1 VRRFV
6 LRVPYRLDTVNH
18 RLIHAG
24 PCHLTHG
31 FRYPTKGYTC
41 LESGCSH
48 YLPPST
54 ISAVLPNPLLRT
66 PCQYPA
72 RAVIRKT

>member
-1 VRRFV
+1 MRRFV

-24 PCHLTHG
+24 PFLPTHG

-48 YLPPST
+48 YPTKYFPTHRFEHL
-54 ISAVLPNPLLRT
+54 AN
-66 PCQYPA
+66 
-72 RAVIRKT
+72 IRLGQ